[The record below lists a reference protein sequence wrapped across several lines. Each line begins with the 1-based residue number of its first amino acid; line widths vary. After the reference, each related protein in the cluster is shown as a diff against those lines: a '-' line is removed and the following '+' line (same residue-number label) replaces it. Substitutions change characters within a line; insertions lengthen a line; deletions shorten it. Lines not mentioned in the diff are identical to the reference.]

1 MEAAKYL
8 RKAAKI
14 MKEKDNQIEWDKY
27 ILKLREKHA
36 RKIRLMEVLDNMNG
50 RLIIERIKS

>member
-50 RLIIERIKS
+50 HLIIERIKS